1 MRSESIHCRRG
12 FSPESFIRADL
23 WDGKPATLRIK
34 IEISY
39 PR

>member
-23 WDGKPATLRIK
+23 WDGKPGYA
-34 IEISY
+34 SH
-39 PR
+39 